1 MHCQIFGQAKKHPS
15 LIPLFVFLGT
25 GATGATLYLLRLA
38 LFNPDVCWDRNN
50 PEPWNKLG
58 PNDQYKFYS
67 VNVDYSKLKKNA
79 QTSKLNVSLQ
89 NNLE

>member
-1 MHCQIFGQAKKHPS
+1 VARQVLSFPPS
-15 LIPLFVFLGT
+15 LIPLFVFIGT

-38 LFNPDVCWDRNN
+38 LLNPDVCWDRNN

-67 VNVDYSKLKKNA
+67 VNVDYSKLKK
-79 QTSKLNVSLQ
+79 
-89 NNLE
+89 ERPDF

>member
-1 MHCQIFGQAKKHPS
+1 MFRQILGQAKKHPS

-25 GATGATLYLLRLA
+25 GAAGATLYLLRLA

-58 PNDQYKFYS
+58 PNDQYK
-67 VNVDYSKLKKNA
+67 VNYKIVLKLFEIV
-79 QTSKLNVSLQ
+79 L
-89 NNLE
+89 